1 MANDFWVYQLSWTN
15 PSYQVLNNHIVTH
28 LYRGYIAYPSNLW
41 LMNYQHAFWAACMLV
56 VIPNGFI
63 PCIGL
68 SWSMAIST
76 MLPCSTPK
84 FQGDW
89 IFSCFVRVHFVFTS
103 FVFPK
108 ENCRLI
114 YVHSWYIYIYTL
126 AISIYIYTLYVHYR
140 YIWEAMYI
148 YHISG
153 IFPVAK
159 SSDFPIAVP
168 SEAQKTGEKSRAGT
182 RVSYPHDM
190 PNFYSHKK
198 CLMTYH

>member
-1 MANDFWVYQLSWTN
+1 MAYELPTRFLGGMHASSHSQWVYPLHRFIMIHGN
-15 PSYQVLNNHIVTH
+15 FNH
-28 LYRGYIAYPSNLW
+28 A
-41 LMNYQHAFWAACMLV
+41 
-56 VIPNGFI
+56 
-63 PCIGL
+63 
-68 SWSMAIST
+68 T
-76 MLPCSTPK
+76 MLNPKVSRGLDFFMFRSCSL
-84 FQGDW
+84 
-89 IFSCFVRVHFVFTS
+89 RVHFVRIPQRELQIDICT
-103 FVFPK
+103 
-108 ENCRLI
+108 LMI
-114 YVHSWYIYIYTL
+114 YIYIYTL